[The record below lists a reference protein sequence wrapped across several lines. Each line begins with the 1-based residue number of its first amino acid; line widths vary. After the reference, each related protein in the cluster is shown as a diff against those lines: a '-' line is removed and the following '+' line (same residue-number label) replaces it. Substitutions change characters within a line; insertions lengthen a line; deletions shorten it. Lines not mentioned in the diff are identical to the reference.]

1 MPRFDKSKRY
11 KNKSGQRFGKGVW
24 YDDNGKM
31 LAPGWG
37 EFSRDH
43 RTVTQYNTDGTKT
56 TFSWED
62 WVKKN
67 GTDHELR
74 VLQNDRK
81 YAIPYIPQKKMTI
94 TVDKKSPTRKNAGAT
109 FSENLLD
116 SIAVNAKKAGLP
128 FGDALGLVAQEST
141 FGTGKHRGQG
151 QTLLPWLPIL
161 NRSSGEQKDKTK
173 NISYQGMQSPS
184 LLISNWK
191 QREENPYAEFFYD
204 GKGNLLSTPKDKEYY
219 DNYFRPHLVK
229 GNRYQLQDESPL
241 LHGFKKYKEHPERW
255 NSGDPSYPSKVE
267 AQKQELIRYSPEIIE
282 YMNKNNLKEDGGEL
296 NTYKSWNDLSIKEKA
311 DMIKVGVKNGLTNM
325 SDIRQKYNEFAN
337 GGNLYPNGGWRDI
350 AKYHIRRNEGF
361 RQHSYADAPKGKSWR
376 SVGYGFNDSGFYNKY
391 PMGISKYYDSRGG
404 ITRQEAEQ
412 ELDYML
418 NIMENQARRAY
429 GSRWN
434 QFNDN
439 QKAAIMDTMY
449 QRPASVLKGSQF
461 YKAVMAGDPNAG
473 NYLGVTGY
481 ANRNNIRRGLF
492 GNPQITVPQE
502 QQLQMQQPLIIPY
515 ESLNIQAQ
523 NTPQAAQQPV
533 NLEALRRQQELDE
546 RQQALAERAQA
557 AETRQRGMENLMM
570 AWRMLNEDT
579 PSTDTS
585 NSMPNMLTNNPYSPY
600 NQYSLLAEGGNLFH
614 VGGKNNRVIP
624 QSISTS
630 SQPKDNLVYN
640 MIPLLFAQDG
650 LKVRMTSGYR
660 PGAIVMGTNR
670 KSRHSVYGE
679 AGDFRPENGDYARML
694 QILNDPNSNVSRWM
708 RANGFGY
715 LNEAPGVGGTTKY
728 WRKSYFNADG
738 TPNIAHSMIHIGK
751 DQGKKYA
758 AMFKDYPLQQQ
769 QPVFQMP
776 QQFQIPVIMNFD
788 NTFLSSYQKPQEEPQ
803 QPIID
808 MAAQQAALERQEKEL
823 TLQEKQ
829 DNMQMFANVYN
840 LLYNSGNNS
849 SSTPTTYTAPNGNPF
864 RFAAYGGKI
873 KTK

>member
-1 MPRFDKSKRY
+1 MSADTTYDSFGGTTTKR
-11 KNKSGQRFGKGVW
+11 
-24 YDDNGKM
+24 
-31 LAPGWG
+31 
-37 EFSRDH
+37 
-43 RTVTQYNTDGTKT
+43 
-56 TFSWED
+56 
-62 WVKKN
+62 
-67 GTDHELR
+67 
-74 VLQNDRK
+74 
-81 YAIPYIPQKKMTI
+81 
-94 TVDKKSPTRKNAGAT
+94 
-109 FSENLLD
+109 
-116 SIAVNAKKAGLP
+116 
-128 FGDALGLVAQEST
+128 
-141 FGTGKHRGQG
+141 
-151 QTLLPWLPIL
+151 
-161 NRSSGEQKDKTK
+161 
-173 NISYQGMQSPS
+173 
-184 LLISNWK
+184 
-191 QREENPYAEFFYD
+191 
-204 GKGNLLSTPKDKEYY
+204 
-219 DNYFRPHLVK
+219 
-229 GNRYQLQDESPL
+229 
-241 LHGFKKYKEHPERW
+241 
-255 NSGDPSYPSKVE
+255 
-267 AQKQELIRYSPEIIE
+267 
-282 YMNKNNLKEDGGEL
+282 
-296 NTYKSWNDLSIKEKA
+296 WNDLSIKEKA

-337 GGNLYPNGGWRDI
+337 GGNLYAPGGWRDI

-376 SVGYGFNDSGFYNKY
+376 SVGYGFNDSGFYSKY

-429 GSRWN
+429 GSRWD

-449 QRPASVLKGSQF
+449 QRPSSVLKGSQF

-492 GNPQITVPQE
+492 GNPQIAVPQE

-533 NLEALRRQQELDE
+533 DLEALRRQQELDE

-579 PSTDTS
+579 SSTDTS

-769 QPVFQMP
+769 QQPVFQMP

-823 TLQEKQ
+823 TLQEKR
-829 DNMQMFANVYN
+829 DNMQMFANVYD
-840 LLYNSGNNS
+840 LLYNSGNNRS
-849 SSTPTTYTAPNGNPF
+849 DTPTINRDNLF
-864 RFAAYGGKI
+864 RFAAYGGEI